1 MAKHALS
8 QLRSVDLFPDFFCW
22 KATFRAGFK
31 KMMTEDE
38 ILELIQAM
46 EYLDDLL
53 PDEEIY
59 QMVIEELLK
68 RTGSSQVNNIQF
80 LLEEMEKNKVP
91 LSDGSLRERLG
102 QMNKFQVLLERL
114 DFHSSAS
121 SLTDKS

>member
-1 MAKHALS
+1 
-8 QLRSVDLFPDFFCW
+8 
-22 KATFRAGFK
+22 
-31 KMMTEDE
+31 
-38 ILELIQAM
+38 LELIQAM

-114 DFHSSAS
+114 DFHSSS